1 LNDTELSDLNYVEK
15 WGRCEMKIGSRANKI
30 TRNNV
35 NI

>member
-1 LNDTELSDLNYVEK
+1 
-15 WGRCEMKIGSRANKI
+15 MKIGSRANKI